1 MTGTL
6 GGTKPTDATMRVPY
20 GQTVHGEEEI
30 AAVVEVLRTSTQMGT
45 RVRTFERRIAD
56 LFAKKHGVMVNSG
69 SSALYLAAELLALPK
84 GSEVVTPV
92 LTFATTVAP
101 LVRSGLVP
109 SFVDVEPDTFNIDVA
124 QIEAALTPATRAIVV
139 PSLIGNLPDWDR
151 IAEIARARNLVVVE
165 DSADTLG
172 ATLRGTSTGT
182 RSDISTTSFYGSH
195 VINAAGNGGMICMN
209 RDDWAEEAR
218 LLRSWGRSSSLFVES
233 ENVENR
239 FNVDVGGIPYDAKF
253 VFSRIGHNMEPSE
266 MGAAFGLVQLDRLA
280 GNIAA
285 RERNF
290 ARQLAF
296 FSEYAQWFA
305 LPRQMPDSV
314 TGWLAFP
321 FIVRDDAPFIR
332 RDLQI
337 FLEQRNIQTR
347 TVFTGNIL
355 RQPGFANI
363 ERRETPGGYPNADRV
378 MRGGMLL
385 ACHHGLT
392 DAQIDYMHEQLRAF
406 LSRYR

>member
-1 MTGTL
+1 
-6 GGTKPTDATMRVPY
+6 MRVPY

-30 AAVVEVLRTSTQMGT
+30 AAVVDVLRTSTQMGT
-45 RVRTFERRIAD
+45 RVRTFESRIAE
-56 LFAKKHGVMVNSG
+56 LFAKRHGVMVNSG
-69 SSALYLAAELLALPK
+69 SSALYLATELLGLPK
-84 GSEVVTPV
+84 GAEVVTPV

-101 LVRSGLVP
+101 LVRAGLVP
-109 SFVDVEPDTFNIDVA
+109 SFVDVEPDTFNIDVE
-124 QIEAALTPATRAIVV
+124 QIEAAITPNTRALVI

-151 IAEIARARNLVVVE
+151 IAEIARARGLVVVE

-195 VINAAGNGGMICMN
+195 VINAAGNGGMLCMN
-209 RDDWAEEAR
+209 RDEWAEEAR
-218 LLRSWGRSSSLFVES
+218 LLRSWGRSSSLFVDS

-280 GNIAA
+280 GNIKT
-285 RERNF
+285 REHNF

-296 FSEYAQWFA
+296 FADYEEWFM

-321 FIVRDDAPFIR
+321 LIVRDEAPFIR

-337 FLEQRNIQTR
+337 FLEQRGIQTR

-363 ERRETPGGYPNADRV
+363 ERRESGKGYPNADRV
-378 MRGGMLL
+378 MRGGMLT
-385 ACHHGLT
+385 ACHHGLS
-392 DAQIDYMHEQLRAF
+392 DAQLDYLHEQAREF

>member
-45 RVRTFERRIAD
+45 RVRTFETRIAE
-56 LFAKKHGVMVNSG
+56 LFAKRHGVMVNSG

-84 GSEVVTPV
+84 GAEVVTPV

-124 QIEAALTPATRAIVV
+124 QIEAAITPATRAIVV

-151 IAEIARARNLVVVE
+151 IAEIARARGLVVVE

-195 VINAAGNGGMICMN
+195 VINAAGNGGMLCMN

-218 LLRSWGRSSSLFVES
+218 LLRSWGRSSSLFVDS
-233 ENVENR
+233 ENIEKR

-280 GNIAA
+280 GNIAV

-296 FSEYAQWFA
+296 FAEYEEWFM

-321 FIVRDDAPFIR
+321 FVVRDDAPFIR

-363 ERRETPGGYPNADRV
+363 ERRETSGGYPNADRV

-385 ACHHGLT
+385 ACHHGLS
-392 DAQIDYMHEQLRAF
+392 DAQLDYLHEQVRAF

>member
-1 MTGTL
+1 
-6 GGTKPTDATMRVPY
+6 VPY
-20 GQTVHGEEEI
+20 GQTVHGEEEV
-30 AAVVEVLRTSTQMGT
+30 AAVVEVLRSSTQMGT
-45 RVRTFERRIAD
+45 RVRTFESRIAE

-69 SSALYLAAELLALPK
+69 SSALYLATELLGLPA
-84 GSEVVTPV
+84 GAEVVTPV

-101 LVRSGLVP
+101 LVKAGLVP
-109 SFVDVEPDTFNIDVA
+109 SFVDVEADTFNIDVGR
-124 QIEAALTPATRAIVV
+124 IEAAITPATRAIVV

-151 IAEIARARNLVVVE
+151 IAEIARARGLVVVE
-165 DSADTLG
+165 DSADPLG

-195 VINAAGNGGMICMN
+195 VINAAGNGGMLCMN

-218 LLRSWGRSSSLFVES
+218 LLRSWGRSSSLFVDS

-266 MGAAFGLVQLDRLA
+266 MGAAFGLVQLDRLPT
-280 GNIAA
+280 NIAV

-296 FSEYAQWFA
+296 FADYEEWFM
-305 LPRQMPDSV
+305 LPRQMKDSV

-321 FIVRDDAPFIR
+321 LIVRDEAPFIR

-337 FLEQRNIQTR
+337 FLEKRGIQTR

-355 RQPGFANI
+355 RQPGFAGI
-363 ERRETPGGYPNADRV
+363 ERRESADGYPNADRV
-378 MRGGMLL
+378 MRGGMLI

-392 DAQIDYMHEQLRAF
+392 DEQLDYVHEQAREF
-406 LSRYR
+406 LEGYR

>member
-1 MTGTL
+1 MTTRASANA
-6 GGTKPTDATMRVPY
+6 PTIGMRVPY

-30 AAVVEVLRTSTQMGT
+30 AAVVGVLRGSTQMGVN
-45 RVRTFERRIAD
+45 VRTFEERIAA
-56 LFAKKHGVMVNSG
+56 LFAKKHGIMVNSG
-69 SSALYLAAELLALPK
+69 SSALYLATELLGLAQ
-84 GSEVVTPV
+84 GDEVVTPA

-101 LVRSGLVP
+101 LVRAGLVP
-109 SFVDVEPDTFNIDVA
+109 SFVDVEPDTFNIDVE
-124 QIEAALTPATRAIVV
+124 QIEAAITSRTKAVV
-139 PSLIGNLPDWDR
+139 IPSLIGNLPDWDR
-151 IAEIARARNLVVVE
+151 IAEIARARGLVVVE

-195 VINAAGNGGMICMN
+195 VINAAGNGGMLCVN
-209 RDDWAEEAR
+209 RDEWNEEAR

-233 ENVENR
+233 EAIENR

-266 MGAAFGLVQLDRLA
+266 MGAAFGLVQLDRLD
-280 GNIAA
+280 GNIQI
-285 RERNF
+285 REHNF
-290 ARQLAF
+290 ARQLEF
-296 FSEYAQWFA
+296 FSAYSDWFM
-305 LPRQMPDSV
+305 LPRQMADSR

-321 FIVRDDAPFIR
+321 VIVRDDAPFIR

-337 FLEQRNIQTR
+337 FLEQRGIQTR

-363 ERRETPGGYPNADRV
+363 ERRVSPNGYPNADRV
-378 MRGGMLL
+378 MRGGMLI
-385 ACHHGLT
+385 ACHHGLIE
-392 DAQIDYMHEQLRAF
+392 AQLDYIHEQAREF
-406 LSRYR
+406 LGQFK

>member
-1 MTGTL
+1 MTTRASANA
-6 GGTKPTDATMRVPY
+6 PTIGMRVPY

-30 AAVVEVLRTSTQMGT
+30 AAVVGVLRGSTQMGVN
-45 RVRTFERRIAD
+45 VRAFEERIAA
-56 LFAKKHGVMVNSG
+56 LFAKKHGIMVNSG
-69 SSALYLAAELLALPK
+69 SSALYLATELLGLAQ
-84 GSEVVTPV
+84 GDEVVTPA

-101 LVRSGLVP
+101 LVRAGLVP
-109 SFVDVEPDTFNIDVA
+109 SFVDVEPDTFNIDVE
-124 QIEAALTPATRAIVV
+124 QIEAAITSRTKAVV
-139 PSLIGNLPDWDR
+139 IPSLIGNLPDWDR
-151 IAEIARARNLVVVE
+151 IAEIARARGLVVVE

-195 VINAAGNGGMICMN
+195 VINAAGNGGMLCVN
-209 RDDWAEEAR
+209 RDEWNEEAR

-233 ENVENR
+233 EAIENR

-266 MGAAFGLVQLDRLA
+266 MGAAFGLVQLDRLD
-280 GNIAA
+280 GNIQI
-285 RERNF
+285 REHNF
-290 ARQLAF
+290 ARQLEF
-296 FSEYAQWFA
+296 FSAYSDWFM
-305 LPRQMPDSV
+305 LPRQMADSR

-321 FIVRDDAPFIR
+321 VIVRDDAPFIR

-337 FLEQRNIQTR
+337 FLEQRGIQTR

-363 ERRETPGGYPNADRV
+363 ERRVSPNGYPNADRV
-378 MRGGMLL
+378 MRGGMLI
-385 ACHHGLT
+385 ACHHGLIE
-392 DAQIDYMHEQLRAF
+392 AQLDYIHEQAREF
-406 LSRYR
+406 LGQFK

>member
-1 MTGTL
+1 MTTGSRKKTL
-6 GGTKPTDATMRVPY
+6 ITTTMRVPY

-30 AAVVEVLRTSTQMGT
+30 AAVLEVLRTSTQMGPRVRAFET
-45 RVRTFERRIAD
+45 RVAE
-56 LFAKKHGVMVNSG
+56 LFSKRHGVMVNSG
-69 SSALYLAAELLALPK
+69 SSALELATELLALPR
-84 GSEVVTPV
+84 GAEVVTPA

-101 LVRSGLVP
+101 LVRHGLVP
-109 SFVDVEPDTFNIDVA
+109 SFVDVEPDTFNIDVER
-124 QIEAALTPATRAIVV
+124 IEAAISPATKAIVV

-151 IAEIARARNLVVVE
+151 IAALARARGLVVVE

-195 VINAAGNGGMICMN
+195 VINAAGNGGMLCMN

-218 LLRSWGRSSSLFVES
+218 LLRSWGRSSSLFVDS

-239 FNVDVGGIPYDAKF
+239 FDVDVGGIPYDAKF

-296 FSEYAQWFA
+296 FASYEEWFA

-321 FIVRDDAPFIR
+321 VIVRDDAPFIR

-337 FLEQRNIQTR
+337 FLEQRNVQTR

-355 RQPGFANI
+355 RQPGFAGI
-363 ERRETPGGYPNADRV
+363 ERREAPGGYPNADRV

-385 ACHHGLT
+385 ACHHGLS
-392 DAQIDYMHEQLRAF
+392 DAQLDYLHEQVESF
-406 LSRYR
+406 LARHR

>member
-30 AAVVEVLRTSTQMGT
+30 AAVVAVLRTSTQMGT
-45 RVRTFERRIAD
+45 HVRTFERRIAD

-84 GSEVVTPV
+84 GAEVVTPV

-109 SFVDVEPDTFNIDVA
+109 SFVDVEPDTFNIDVG
-124 QIEAALTPATRAIVV
+124 QIEAAITPATRAIVV

-151 IAEIARARNLVVVE
+151 IAEIARARTLVVVE

-296 FSEYAQWFA
+296 FSEYEQWFM

-332 RDLQI
+332 RELQI

-355 RQPGFANI
+355 RQPGFASI

-392 DAQIDYMHEQLRAF
+392 DAQLDYLHEQVRTF

>member
-1 MTGTL
+1 MTTGVTPKAPSV
-6 GGTKPTDATMRVPY
+6 GMRVPY

-30 AAVVEVLRTSTQMGT
+30 AAVVGVLRGSTQMGVN
-45 RVRTFERRIAD
+45 VRTFEERIAA
-56 LFAKKHGVMVNSG
+56 LFAKKHGIMVNSG
-69 SSALYLAAELLALPK
+69 SSALYLATELLGLAA
-84 GSEVVTPV
+84 GDEVVTPA

-101 LVRSGLVP
+101 LVKAGLVP

-124 QIEAALTPATRAIVV
+124 QIEAAITPRTKAVVV

-151 IAEIARARNLVVVE
+151 IAEIARSRGLLVVE

-195 VINAAGNGGMICMN
+195 VINAAGNGGMLCVN
-209 RDDWAEEAR
+209 RPEWNEEAR

-233 ENVENR
+233 EAIENR

-266 MGAAFGLVQLDRLA
+266 MGAAFGLVQLDRLDN
-280 GNIAA
+280 NIAI
-285 RERNF
+285 REHNF
-290 ARQLAF
+290 ARQMAF
-296 FSEYAQWFA
+296 FSDYADWFM
-305 LPRQMPDSV
+305 LPRQMKDSR

-321 FIVRDDAPFIR
+321 LIVRDEAPFIR

-337 FLEQRNIQTR
+337 FLEQRGIQTR

-363 ERRETPGGYPNADRV
+363 QRRESANGYPTADRV
-378 MRGGMLL
+378 MRGGMLM
-385 ACHHGLT
+385 ACHHGLVE
-392 DAQIDYMHEQLRAF
+392 AQLDYIHEQAHAF
-406 LSRYR
+406 LGQFK